1 MKRLVFVC
9 AAALTLAASAE
20 VPYRLGM
27 AGFSFWKTPLEK
39 SLETMKTIDCHYLC
53 VKDFHL
59 PLNADEDRIAAFQ
72 AKCKAAGVETRA
84 LGPVYFT
91 GWGPSRQLFE
101 QAKKMGVKTVV
112 VVPFELPKGEKDEF
126 SRRVESESALD
137 ILEKLVREY
146 DIRAAI
152 HNHGPDMPKLFPTAE
167 AIMARIKN
175 RDHRIG
181 ICLDIGHE
189 QRAGLDPVEAI
200 RKFGDRIYDVHLKN
214 IHAADKTG
222 HAVQGPRGVLDIRGV
237 FEALAEVGYD
247 GVCHIEYERD
257 FENNAMGL
265 AESFGFYRGVLT
277 CVQNCVLKK

>member
-1 MKRLVFVC
+1 MRHLLLIGLAALAGLSAS
-9 AAALTLAASAE
+9 AAA
-20 VPYRLGM
+20 PFKIGM
-27 AGFSFWKTPLEK
+27 AGFSFWKTPLDK
-39 SLETMKTIDCHYLC
+39 SLETMKAIDCHYLC

-59 PLNADEDRIAAFQ
+59 PLNADDAKIAAFRT
-72 AKCKAAGVETRA
+72 KCKAAGVETLA
-84 LGPVYFT
+84 LGPVYFS

-112 VVPFELPKGEKDEF
+112 AIPFELPKGEKDEF
-126 SRRVESESALD
+126 AKRVESEKALD
-137 ILEKLVREY
+137 ILEKLVKEY

-167 AIMARIKN
+167 AVMARIRN
-175 RDHRIG
+175 RDRRIG

-189 QRAGLDPVEAI
+189 QRAGLDPVQAI

-237 FEALAEVGYD
+237 FQALADIGYS

-257 FENNAMGL
+257 FEDNALGL
-265 AESFGFYRGVLT
+265 AESFGYYRGVLG
-277 CVQNCVLKK
+277 CVCP